1 MWRRAG
7 SADDLDH
14 EVVEPEDLWELT
26 GDDEGVGPEGSEL
39 LRCPEWDETVWQHE
53 AFLAEPMDF
62 RALFETRSA
71 AAAAP
76 SEGAGSE
83 HSAGRGSECP
93 LAPRQ
98 RPAQDQAESSDTETE
113 LGLCLQRLRIS
124 SGRCAAPASAAPGGI
139 AAPGKENKLEKIMS
153 HHGGR
158 RYAAQADGGA
168 DG

>member
-14 EVVEPEDLWELT
+14 EVVEPEDLWEFT
-26 GDDEGVGPEGSEL
+26 GDNEGVGPEGSEL
-39 LRCPEWDETVWQHE
+39 LRCPEWDETVRQHE

-76 SEGAGSE
+76 SEGASSV

-113 LGLCLQRLRIS
+113 LGLIMPAAASDQFWTLRS
-124 SGRCAAPASAAPGGI
+124 SRECCPRR
-139 AAPGKENKLEKIMS
+139 
-153 HHGGR
+153 HGGAR
-158 RYAAQADGGA
+158 QGEQAGEDHEPPWRA
-168 DG
+168 SVCCTSRWRS